1 MPLYLYNGVLLKAGS
16 ALATSSNCCCNQN
29 KCCLLGECFDNI
41 SDDFCTA
48 MGGYIDTGDCGP
60 FNGTTPTTG
69 ACVCNPSTA
78 VGARVNCC
86 VDGQVF
92 YSGNGTYPD
101 DELVLSECDCLA
113 VGGTVY
119 TSGPCT
125 GGTGGGGCDFGNST
139 ASPDGIVCLPD
150 GTCLAVCSGCAL
162 ETLGDV
168 CLYKYIGGVFVAGG
182 TCPGSCTGA
191 VDPGTNNLTCGPG
204 QKCQCHQI
212 FFNICTGSTFCPTPF
227 PGSCVTV
234 KRRDKAEYWNEPGAG
249 NCKKFLY
256 SHSLDSGVDF
266 CGGNPSQCWKMCI
279 RKCQCVPTG
288 TTCPTGTSKGW
299 SGVSGA
305 CASSSGSSTPS
316 TIPSC
321 YTPPGLC
328 PR

>member
-1 MPLYLYNGVLLKAGS
+1 MPLYTYDGLLLRADSLLAAS
-16 ALATSSNCCCNQN
+16 ANCCCNQN

-41 SDDFCTA
+41 SDEFCTA
-48 MGGYIDTGDCGP
+48 MGGYIDTGACGP
-60 FNGTTPTTG
+60 FDGTTPTTG
-69 ACVCNPSTA
+69 ACVCNPSTTLED
-78 VGARVNCC
+78 RVDCC

-92 YSGNGTYPD
+92 YSGDGTYPD

-119 TSGPCT
+119 TGDPCT
-125 GGTGGGGCDFGNST
+125 NEGCDFGDTT
-139 ASPDGIVCLPD
+139 ASPDGIVCLPG

-168 CLYKYIGGVFVAGG
+168 CLYTYIGGVFTPGG
-182 TCPGSCTGA
+182 TCPDDCTGA
-191 VDPGTNNLTCGPG
+191 VDPGTNDLTCEAG
-204 QKCQCHQI
+204 QKCQCHQV
-212 FFNICTGSTFCPTPF
+212 FFNICTGSTFCPVPF

-234 KRRDKAEYWNEPGAG
+234 KRRDKSEYWNEPTGQG

-299 SGVSGA
+299 SSVSGA
-305 CASSSGSSTPS
+305 CASSSTSSTETIAACYSPPS
-316 TIPSC
+316 
-321 YTPPGLC
+321 LC